1 MAHGVLEILLVEAH
15 GLPHADFLHKID
27 PYVLVYYKGQERKTT
42 IATGQGGNPR
52 WNKKLKF
59 RAEYPGSGRDY
70 KLTFKVMDHDTFTSD
85 DFLGQTT
92 IHVDDLLSLGVE
104 KGSYDMR
111 TTKYRLDAANGNY
124 CGDIK
129 IGVKFTC
136 EAMVDDEDDD
146 DDIGGWK
153 DSNYE

>member
-1 MAHGVLEILLVEAH
+1 MTQGLLEILLVEAH
-15 GLPHADFLHKID
+15 GLPHTDFLHKID

-42 IATGQGGNPR
+42 IARRQGRNPK
-52 WNKKLKF
+52 WNEQLKF
-59 RAEYPGSGRDY
+59 RAEYPGSGSDY
-70 KLTFKVMDHDTFTSD
+70 KLTFKVMDHDTFSSD

-92 IHVDDLLSLGVE
+92 IYVDDLLSLGVE
-104 KGSYDMR
+104 NGYYEMS
-111 TTKYRLDAANGNY
+111 TTKYRLDAANGTY

-136 EAMVDDEDDD
+136 KNTKVDENEEF
-146 DDIGGWK
+146 GGWK